1 MPADSV
7 TADGA
12 LWAPSA
18 EFAAQSVLTDYLSW
32 LQRERQLDFT
42 DYRQL
47 WEWSTTDLS
56 AFWLSIRDYFNLDI
70 DDPQQVLDESAG
82 MPHVRWFIGSTTN
95 YAANALVHEQ
105 ESGLALQSL
114 NESGVLT
121 TMTWRELRLAVGG
134 LATWFRAQGIVPGD
148 RIVAYVPNIAGAVIA
163 MLASAA
169 VGAVWASCAQE
180 YSAQGAHD
188 RFAQLEPKILIAADG
203 YHHGGKIFDRRQSVT
218 ELAGSLSTVESVV
231 WIDNLGLLDETT
243 RGERFTDLTENGC
256 EPEFTRVPFDH
267 PLWVLFSSGTT
278 GPPKGIV
285 HGHGGILLEHSKFC
299 GLNTDLVPGDR
310 FLWLA
315 TPSWMVWNIQISG
328 LLVGATISTYDGA
341 PSWPDAAQIWRIA
354 ERLGL
359 DVLGVSAASLV
370 AAHKGDMHPL
380 DVAPNLTLS
389 AIGSTGSPLPP
400 DTATWVY
407 QRLPQVW
414 LASASGGTDICSS
427 FAGGVPTEPVFADQ
441 IQGPA
446 LGVRLDAWNEHAQSV
461 IGETGEMVVTRP
473 MPSMPIRFWNDTDF
487 AKYTSAYFDHYPGVW
502 RHGDWITITERG
514 GVVIH
519 GRSDATMN
527 RHGVRIGSGEIY
539 QVVDQLQEV
548 ADSVVVGV
556 ELADGGYWM
565 PLFVV
570 PARPPVDTRRLTQ
583 LIRNEIRTNASPRH
597 VPDEIILVDSLPHTR
612 TGKKLE
618 VPIKR
623 ILQGADPV
631 AVLNPQAVDNA
642 DALYQFIAFR
652 PLDKTRTDPPIAA
665 RK

>member
-1 MPADSV
+1 MPVDPAAV
-7 TADGA
+7 DGA
-12 LWAPSA
+12 LWVPTA
-18 EFAAQSVLTDYLSW
+18 EFTAQARLTDYRAW
-32 LQRERQLDFT
+32 LEREHQLVFN

-47 WEWSTTDLS
+47 WTWSTTDLG
-56 AFWLSIRDYFNLDI
+56 AFWMSIRDYFDLDI
-70 DDPQQVLDESAG
+70 DDPQQVLDESTG
-82 MPHVRWFIGSTTN
+82 MPHARWFIGSTTN
-95 YAANALVHEQ
+95 YAANALVNELEDGLAIQ
-105 ESGLALQSL
+105 SLDESGALTQ
-114 NESGVLT
+114 
-121 TMTWRELRLAVGG
+121 MTWSELRHAVGG
-134 LATWFRAQGIVPGD
+134 VANWFREQGVVPGD
-148 RIVAYVPNIAGAVIA
+148 RIVGYVPNIAGAVIA

-203 YHHGGKIFDRRQSVT
+203 YHHGGKIFDRQKAAT
-218 ELAGSLSTVESVV
+218 ELAESLPTVESVV
-231 WIDNLGLLDETT
+231 WIDNLGLLDKTSAGQ
-243 RGERFTDLTENGC
+243 RLADLTANGC
-256 EPEFTRVPFDH
+256 EPEFSRVPFDH

-278 GPPKGIV
+278 GVPKGIV
-285 HGHGGILLEHSKFC
+285 HSHGGILLEHTKFC
-299 GLNTDLVPGDR
+299 GLHSDIGPGQR

-370 AAHKGDMHPL
+370 AAQKAGTPPQ
-380 DVAPNLTLS
+380 DVAPNLS
-389 AIGSTGSPLPP
+389 VRAIGSTGSPLPP
-400 DTATWVY
+400 ETATWVY
-407 QRLPQVW
+407 QQLPDVW
-414 LASASGGTDICSS
+414 LASASGGTDICSA

-446 LGVRLDAWNEHAQSV
+446 LGVLLDAWNEDAKSV
-461 IGETGEMVVTRP
+461 IGQTGEMVVTRP
-473 MPSMPIRFWNDTDF
+473 MPSMPLRFWNDTDF
-487 AKYTSAYFDHYPGVW
+487 AKYTRAYFDRYPGVW
-502 RHGDWITITERG
+502 RHGDWITINELG
-514 GVVIH
+514 GVIIH

-539 QVVDQLQEV
+539 QVVDQMSEV
-548 ADSVVVGV
+548 VDSVVVGV

-570 PARPPVDTRRLTQ
+570 PAQPLGDTRPLIE
-583 LIRNEIRTNASPRH
+583 LIRNEIRTNVSPRH
-597 VPDEIILVDSLPHTR
+597 VPDEIIFVDSLPHTR

-618 VPIKR
+618 IPIKR
-623 ILQGADPV
+623 ILQGADPA
-631 AVLNPQAVDNA
+631 AVVNPQAVDNA
-642 DALYQFIAFR
+642 DALYQFVDFR
-652 PLDKTRTDPPIAA
+652 PRDSHPPAV